1 VTTAQPNGVGPVL
14 GWPARH
20 PVPVILAGVG
30 GGFLTGTLVPALATV
45 PDAVVATVVAAAIAI
60 TLLPVPLA
68 SLGRAVVERRFLL
81 AVVGLNLVVSPV
93 LALILSRVVFRDPDL
108 QLGLLLVLLAPG
120 VGIVAIFVRR
130 AGGAVESL
138 LATAPLMLV
147 IQAVSLP
154 AFMVLFTAGDGFLT
168 LDLSRLPLAVLLGI
182 VTPAVVVTA
191 LQLLATRAPR
201 LQRVTRQGA
210 ALAVPATAVAAGLV
224 AAVWLPRAAERSELL
239 VAVVPLF
246 VVYLILM
253 TPLGLLVGTAAGLS
267 LSQVR
272 AITFSGAAR
281 NGLLVLPIAMAFES
295 GFELVPLVVVLGIGI
310 EVIGLFVYRL
320 LVPSVTQQSRG
331 PLARE

>member
-1 VTTAQPNGVGPVL
+1 MTSARPEGVGPVL
-14 GWPARH
+14 GWPGEH

-30 GGFLTGTLVPALATV
+30 AGFLVGALVPDLAGV
-45 PDAVVATVVAAAIAI
+45 PDALVATAVAVAIAI

-81 AVVGLNLVVSPV
+81 AVIGLNLVVSPV

-138 LATAPLMLV
+138 LSTAPIMLV

-154 AFMVLFTAGDGFLT
+154 VLMVLFTARDGFLT
-168 LDLSRLPLAVLLGI
+168 LDLSRLPLAVLGGI
-182 VTPAVVVTA
+182 VVPAVIVMVW
-191 LQLLATRAPR
+191 QLIATRAPR
-201 LQRVTRQGA
+201 LQRLSRQGG
-210 ALAVPATAVAAGLV
+210 ALAVPATAIAAGLV

-239 VAVVPLF
+239 SAVAPLF
-246 VVYLILM
+246 GVYLILM
-253 TPLGLLVGTAAGLS
+253 TPIGILVGTAAGLT

-272 AITFSGAAR
+272 ALTFSGAAR

-310 EVIGLFVYRL
+310 EVVGLFIYRL
-320 LVPSVTQQSRG
+320 IVPSVTQQSRG
-331 PLARE
+331 PLARD

>member
-1 VTTAQPNGVGPVL
+1 MTAARPEGVGPVL
-14 GWPARH
+14 GWPAEH
-20 PVPVILAGVG
+20 PVPVILGGVG
-30 GGFLTGTLVPALATV
+30 VGFLVGALVPDLAGAPDALVA
-45 PDAVVATVVAAAIAI
+45 AVVAVAIAI
-60 TLLPVPLA
+60 TLLPVPLI
-68 SLGRAVVERRFLL
+68 SLGRAVVDRRFLL
-81 AVVGLNLVVSPV
+81 AVVGLNVVVSPV

-154 AFMVLFTAGDGFLT
+154 TLMVLFTAGDGFLS

-182 VTPAVVVTA
+182 VTPAAVVTVV
-191 LQLLATRAPR
+191 QLIAARAPR
-201 LQRVTRQGA
+201 LQRASRRGA
-210 ALAVPATAVAAGLV
+210 ALAVPATAIAAGVV

-239 VAVVPLF
+239 VAVAPLF
-246 VVYLILM
+246 GVYLILM
-253 TPLGLLVGTAAGLS
+253 TPVGILVGTAAGLT

-272 AITFSGAAR
+272 AVTFSGAAR

-295 GFELVPLVVVLGIGI
+295 GFELVPVVVVLGIGI
-310 EVIGLFVYRL
+310 EVVGLFVYRL

-331 PLARE
+331 PLAQD